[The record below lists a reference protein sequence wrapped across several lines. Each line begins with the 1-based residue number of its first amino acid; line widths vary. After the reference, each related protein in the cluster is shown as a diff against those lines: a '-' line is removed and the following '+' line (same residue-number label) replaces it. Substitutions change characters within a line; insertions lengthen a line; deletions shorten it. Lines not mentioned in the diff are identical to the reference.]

1 MTITVDRSHLTVG
14 MFIVVRAV
22 LGLVLWHREGGFFW
36 LSGDDASRSETA
48 FLWSQQPFFNL
59 PVGDVA
65 HYVWPPLPIW
75 INSLVLR
82 AIADPVAVSSTLNM
96 LFSLATIPLV
106 YGITAKLFPDKRF
119 APVIAAA
126 IPAFTPLV
134 IWLGLSGLSE
144 PIFHFFLLLGVFFWV
159 AAVRDNR
166 PALYLPS
173 AVGFLGASMCRLEGW
188 LFVTLFCVSCLISSR
203 ARRDRLV
210 LLSSVVVAS
219 AFIPAWLWWHWA
231 HFGDPFAFV
240 RVYKATSPTAGF
252 DEYFGLLWRNSPV
265 AIGLAFFGIAAAL
278 RRDAVVTRYLVLVGA
293 FFLAF
298 ASTSTIAQNL
308 PARNLTSVLWLL
320 APLSAYGITLL
331 LEHLRV
337 VGIGSVAVAAAWLAV
352 GTVQAFDYHL
362 QASKSV
368 RKLAVWSRQTIQ
380 SSAFRKGDG
389 RMLIELRRGG
399 LGEQDVVWDSLFV
412 HAVNPDIL
420 LYDRR
425 PVWKVENTS
434 QWTLQEAGNPTI
446 LSGSPDEVR
455 EALRSRRIEFVI
467 AYSDAARSVLEAIM
481 KPVDDARTST
491 DDPSAALPPDAAVA
505 ASRAWIRA
513 TPNPV
518 PLGPGMGS
526 TTVSWATGD
535 PEGGHVYVSLDGEKG
550 RLFATG
556 ASGSQE
562 APWIGA
568 GTAYEFQLYSSRN
581 TLLSAVTVERRGREY
596 RVYTWPPLVSD
607 R

>member
-1 MTITVDRSHLTVG
+1 
-14 MFIVVRAV
+14 
-22 LGLVLWHREGGFFW
+22 
-36 LSGDDASRSETA
+36 
-48 FLWSQQPFFNL
+48 
-59 PVGDVA
+59 
-65 HYVWPPLPIW
+65 
-75 INSLVLR
+75 
-82 AIADPVAVSSTLNM
+82 
-96 LFSLATIPLV
+96 
-106 YGITAKLFPDKRF
+106 
-119 APVIAAA
+119 
-126 IPAFTPLV
+126 
-134 IWLGLSGLSE
+134 
-144 PIFHFFLLLGVFFWV
+144 
-159 AAVRDNR
+159 
-166 PALYLPS
+166 
-173 AVGFLGASMCRLEGW
+173 
-188 LFVTLFCVSCLISSR
+188 
-203 ARRDRLV
+203 
-210 LLSSVVVAS
+210 
-219 AFIPAWLWWHWA
+219 
-231 HFGDPFAFV
+231 
-240 RVYKATSPTAGF
+240 
-252 DEYFGLLWRNSPV
+252 
-265 AIGLAFFGIAAAL
+265 
-278 RRDAVVTRYLVLVGA
+278 
-293 FFLAF
+293 
-298 ASTSTIAQNL
+298 
-308 PARNLTSVLWLL
+308 
-320 APLSAYGITLL
+320 
-331 LEHLRV
+331 
-337 VGIGSVAVAAAWLAV
+337 
-352 GTVQAFDYHL
+352 VQAFDYHL

-412 HAVNPDIL
+412 HAVKPDIL

-425 PVWKVENTS
+425 PEWKVENTS